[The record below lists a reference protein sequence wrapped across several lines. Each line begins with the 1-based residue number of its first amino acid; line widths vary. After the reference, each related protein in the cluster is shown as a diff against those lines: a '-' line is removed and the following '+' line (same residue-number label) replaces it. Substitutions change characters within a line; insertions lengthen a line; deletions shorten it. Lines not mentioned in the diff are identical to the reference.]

1 MSPKKIA
8 YCIWIVI
15 ALLGVVCWL
24 VPKEGW
30 EIHFTLRWPTL
41 EEMLYNAPDPI
52 DVESD
57 NIAYELDS
65 IDYDLNDTIIKK
77 EDLEKRSLSDSIVI
91 DSTLIS
97 TSDSVAIKVDTI
109 QPDTALAADSL
120 LDTRIFLKAFYQSL
134 DSTTRKPIRVV
145 HYGDSQIEEDR
156 ITNMLREALQK
167 RYGGGGPGILPLL
180 QTIPTRT
187 VRQWLTMNGHVQN
200 AQSGPKRYLAYG
212 PEAMQLKEGNYGVM
226 GQVAMMNNSLVAGSE
241 KVIMNVAPF
250 GKENKP
256 HSYFNRIR
264 LVTNNIQ
271 GHVALED
278 TSIQLEPNVA
288 ISIPDSTN
296 RCKVHLSGKGS
307 IYGISFESSTGVIVD
322 NIPMRGCS
330 GRIFTRINS
339 SLLNKF
345 FTSTNTRLI
354 ILQYG
359 GNTVPNIG
367 SKTRMNE
374 YVEVLRRQVRH
385 MRASAPHASILFIGP
400 SDMTTRRNGA
410 LTTYPLLPYLDAQLL
425 RMAKEEHIAYWS
437 MYHAMG
443 GRNSMIAWYNQRLAG
458 GDYVHFTR
466 AGANKIGKMLSQWI
480 EDGKHLKLENPA
492 VRQTDTL
499 ITNDTLST
507 TN

>member
-41 EEMLYNAPDPI
+41 KEMLYNTPDPI
-52 DVESD
+52 DAES
-57 NIAYELDS
+57 DS
-65 IDYDLNDTIIKK
+65 IDYDLDSIDFDLDDTVIKK

-167 RYGGGGPGILPLL
+167 QYGGGGPGILPLL

-200 AQSGPKRYLAYG
+200 AQSGPRRYLAYG

-226 GQVAMMNNSLVAGSE
+226 AQVAMMNNSLVAGSE

-250 GKENKP
+250 GIENKT

-271 GHVALED
+271 VHVALED

-339 SLLNKF
+339 ALLRNF

-359 GNTVPNIG
+359 GNTVPNVG
-367 SKTRMNE
+367 SKKKMNE

-385 MRASAPHASILFIGP
+385 MRASAPQASILFIGP
-400 SDMTTRRNGA
+400 SDMTTRRNGV
-410 LTTYPLLPYLDAQLL
+410 LTTYPLLPYLDEQLL

-458 GDYVHFTR
+458 GDYIHFTR
-466 AGANKIGKMLSQWI
+466 AGANKIGKLLSEWI
-480 EDGKHLKLENPA
+480 EEGKHLKLQMPS
-492 VRQTDTL
+492 VGSTDSL